1 MFAALGRRTALLAT
15 RRAAQTQQATKRRMG
30 GAAAA
35 PEWTGIDKVVRGYF
49 PQDDQRKLFIFCLCG
64 WVDIYFS
71 FCNPDVCYIIKNGC
85 YSVLIYINV
94 KEYSLY
100 IYLMR
105 YEDILSLYKILQL
118 QWNAEKVI
126 V

>member
-49 PQDDQRKLFIFCLCG
+49 PQDDQSKFLF
-64 WVDIYFS
+64 
-71 FCNPDVCYIIKNGC
+71 
-85 YSVLIYINV
+85 
-94 KEYSLY
+94 
-100 IYLMR
+100 
-105 YEDILSLYKILQL
+105 LSLWLVGWIISLLQSRRL
-118 QWNAEKVI
+118 LYY
-126 V
+126 

>member
-49 PQDDQRKLFIFCLCG
+49 PQDDQRKLFVCVWLGGLISPL
-64 WVDIYFS
+64 
-71 FCNPDVCYIIKNGC
+71 CNPDVCYIIKNGC
-85 YSVLIYINV
+85 YSVLIYTYSMV
-94 KEYSLY
+94 YSLY
-100 IYLMR
+100 IYFD
-105 YEDILSLYKILQL
+105 EVVQKFV
-118 QWNAEKVI
+118 AKVL
-126 V
+126 

>member
-49 PQDDQRKLFIFCLCG
+49 PQDDQRKLFFEFVVG
-64 WVDIYFS
+64 WT
-71 FCNPDVCYIIKNGC
+71 YISPFAI
-85 YSVLIYINV
+85 
-94 KEYSLY
+94 
-100 IYLMR
+100 
-105 YEDILSLYKILQL
+105 
-118 QWNAEKVI
+118 
-126 V
+126 